1 MPRKGHSSV
10 QVLNKLRQVEV
21 AVARGWQE
29 CWAGSPRDRCHR
41 PHLLSGTTVSV
52 VTISVS
58 MLRSKCWQFD
68 GACKAFLARIFSRIP
83 TRNLRECR
91 SR

>member
-1 MPRKGHSSV
+1 MPRKGHSPE

-21 AVARGWQE
+21 AVAGGQE

-41 PHLLSGTTVSV
+41 PHLLSGATVSV

-58 MLRSKCWQFD
+58 MLRSMCWQFD

-83 TRNLRECR
+83 THNLRECR